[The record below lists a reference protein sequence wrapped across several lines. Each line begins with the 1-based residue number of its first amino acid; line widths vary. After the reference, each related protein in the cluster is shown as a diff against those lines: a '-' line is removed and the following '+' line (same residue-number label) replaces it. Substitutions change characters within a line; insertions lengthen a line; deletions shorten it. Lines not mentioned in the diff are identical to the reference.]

1 MIEVND
7 LIAMGL
13 TLGSNMEFVDNQRA
27 CDWVLMCRHPLVNV
41 YMNVNS
47 IFGNHNTIAY
57 KYYFVKD
64 ETCVDYQRANNL
76 RKAPRFTI
84 EVKQYNS
91 DFSSYTRKAMAFF
104 DFNHKLIE
112 VGEENQKEIIRPNSI
127 DAEEAKWAKP
137 LCAEGETFIPYMKD
151 TMEKFFNSHSF
162 K

>member
-13 TLGSNMEFVDNQRA
+13 TLGPSMEFRDNQRA
-27 CDWVLMCRHPLVNV
+27 CDWVLMCRTPVFNV

-57 KYYFVKD
+57 KYYWLKD
-64 ETCVDYQRANNL
+64 DVSKEYQQALQLN
-76 RKAPRFTI
+76 KTPRFNI

-91 DFSSYTRKAMAFF
+91 DFSSYTIKAAVFF
-104 DFNHKLIE
+104 DCDYKIIDVREVNQRQTIE
-112 VGEENQKEIIRPNSI
+112 HGSI
-127 DAEEAKWAKP
+127 DADEAKWAKP

-162 K
+162 R